1 MTSAPFQPAQPSSR
15 PARRPARRA
24 VIAAAGAAGLTAA
37 LTACGS
43 EDDAGSGTG
52 TDVDAGGTGS
62 TGTGAPEAGG
72 EGAGGGTVIA
82 RTSDIPEGGGMVVG
96 DVVVTQPTAGEYR
109 AFSSKCTHQGC
120 AVKDVKDGVIHCPC
134 HGSQFSAADGSVRKG
149 PATQPLAAAEIAVDG
164 ESITRA

>member
-15 PARRPARRA
+15 PSGRPARRA

-43 EDDAGSGTG
+43 EDDSGSGTG
-52 TDVDAGGTGS
+52 TGVDAEGS
-62 TGTGAPEAGG
+62 GPTGAGDQAEGG
-72 EGAGGGTVIA
+72 EAAGGGTVIA
-82 RTSDIPEGGGMVVG
+82 RTSDVPEGGGMVVG
-96 DVVVTQPTAGEYR
+96 DVVVTQPTAGEFK

-134 HGSQFSAADGSVRKG
+134 HGSQFSAADGSVTKG

-164 ESITRA
+164 ESITRV